1 MMDYYTAMKPDE
13 LHLTQ
18 QQNSCNH
25 NVEQKKL
32 YTKEFIL
39 YDSIYI
45 KLKTK
50 WKIFILFREW
60 IDSGQEQIS

>member
-1 MMDYYTAMKPDE
+1 MDDYTAVTLDE
-13 LHLTQ
+13 LHFIQ
-18 QQNSCNH
+18 QQNSYNH

-45 KLKTK
+45 KFKAK

-60 IDSGQEQIS
+60 IDSEQEQI